1 LWLYAGLNFGEHNR
15 FEVVWQAAAQITK
28 LGYTHVVVASVCVK
42 GLDQV
47 IKKCRHEA
55 SIGHSIYKRKL
66 IFAPCLKP
74 TSLKK

>member
-1 LWLYAGLNFGEHNR
+1 MEMGCWQFAQTMETNGGFGGYR
-15 FEVVWQAAAQITK
+15 PATTK
-28 LGYTHVVVASVCVK
+28 AVRLEK
-42 GLDQV
+42 GMDQV
-47 IKKCRHEA
+47 IKRCRHEA